1 MSIETEIASLTTAIR
16 NLTDVLLASAAKA
29 LPALTATSAVVP
41 SATVVLPYTEEVQK
55 AAAGVAELFADA
67 KKAGAI
73 PAPAPEPKKAVKK
86 EAAPTELELFQKR
99 LSAHDWTYAMS
110 DDPRVNRAGESAE
123 AALKSEAARG
133 GKEFLAAYE
142 AAHAK
147 AWGQPTSKPAPAAPV
162 APVAAPAPV
171 PEAPTVSEDDLRVQ
185 IVELARPNMGDAAF
199 KAFLGGKLAE
209 LQGAPCSISGTG
221 KLPKID
227 AAHLPTLLAA
237 INKQL
242 GK

>member
-16 NLTDVLLASAAKA
+16 NLTEVLLASAAKS
-29 LPALTATSAVVP
+29 LPASTITFTAPAPTP
-41 SATVVLPYTEEVQK
+41 EPT
-55 AAAGVAELFADA
+55 
-67 KKAGAI
+67 

-86 EAAPTELELFQKR
+86 EAAP
-99 LSAHDWTYAMS
+99 
-110 DDPRVNRAGESAE
+110 
-123 AALKSEAARG
+123 
-133 GKEFLAAYE
+133 
-142 AAHAK
+142 
-147 AWGQPTSKPAPAAPV
+147 
-162 APVAAPAPV
+162 APAPV
-171 PEAPTVSEDDLRVQ
+171 PEPTPAPAPAPTVSEDDLRVQ

-221 KLPKID
+221 RLPKID

-237 INKQL
+237 INKRL

>member
-29 LPALTATSAVVP
+29 LPALTPTVTVAAV
-41 SATVVLPYTEEVQK
+41 STTVSEPVTTEV
-55 AAAGVAELFADA
+55 
-67 KKAGAI
+67 
-73 PAPAPEPKKAVKK
+73 PAPEPKKTVEK
-86 EAAPTELELFQKR
+86 EAAPTVAGLCAELVENLGV
-99 LSAHDWTYAMS
+99 TVI
-110 DDPRVNRAGESAE
+110 PN
-123 AALKSEAARG
+123 
-133 GKEFLAAYE
+133 
-142 AAHAK
+142 
-147 AWGQPTSKPAPAAPV
+147 
-162 APVAAPAPV
+162 PVAAPAPV
-171 PEAPTVSEDDLRVQ
+171 PTISEDDLRVQ

-199 KAFLGGKLAE
+199 KAFLGGKLSE

>member
-16 NLTDVLLASAAKA
+16 NLTEVLLASAAKS
-29 LPALTATSAVVP
+29 LPASTITFTAPAPTP
-41 SATVVLPYTEEVQK
+41 EPT
-55 AAAGVAELFADA
+55 
-67 KKAGAI
+67 

-86 EAAPTELELFQKR
+86 EAAP
-99 LSAHDWTYAMS
+99 
-110 DDPRVNRAGESAE
+110 
-123 AALKSEAARG
+123 
-133 GKEFLAAYE
+133 
-142 AAHAK
+142 
-147 AWGQPTSKPAPAAPV
+147 
-162 APVAAPAPV
+162 APAPV
-171 PEAPTVSEDDLRVQ
+171 PEPTPAPAPAPTVSEDDLRVQ

-221 KLPKID
+221 RLPKID

-237 INKQL
+237 VNKQL

>member
-29 LPALTATSAVVP
+29 LPAPTVTFTAPAPAPVP
-41 SATVVLPYTEEVQK
+41 EPT
-55 AAAGVAELFADA
+55 
-67 KKAGAI
+67 
-73 PAPAPEPKKAVKK
+73 PAPAPEPKKTVKK
-86 EAAPTELELFQKR
+86 EAAPTVAELCAELVEN
-99 LSAHDWTYAMS
+99 LGVTVI
-110 DDPRVNRAGESAE
+110 PNPV
-123 AALKSEAARG
+123 
-133 GKEFLAAYE
+133 
-142 AAHAK
+142 
-147 AWGQPTSKPAPAAPV
+147 AAPT
-162 APVAAPAPV
+162 PEAPAPV
-171 PEAPTVSEDDLRVQ
+171 PTISEDDLRVQ

-209 LQGAPCSISGTG
+209 LQGAPCSVSGTG

>member
-29 LPALTATSAVVP
+29 LPAPIVTFTAPAPAPVP
-41 SATVVLPYTEEVQK
+41 EPT
-55 AAAGVAELFADA
+55 
-67 KKAGAI
+67 

-86 EAAPTELELFQKR
+86 EAAPTVAGLCAELVENLGV
-99 LSAHDWTYAMS
+99 TVI
-110 DDPRVNRAGESAE
+110 PN
-123 AALKSEAARG
+123 
-133 GKEFLAAYE
+133 
-142 AAHAK
+142 
-147 AWGQPTSKPAPAAPV
+147 
-162 APVAAPAPV
+162 PVAAPAPV
-171 PEAPTVSEDDLRVQ
+171 PTVSEDDLRVQ

>member
-16 NLTDVLLASAAKA
+16 NLTEVLLASAAKA
-29 LPALTATSAVVP
+29 LPTPTVTVAAV
-41 SATVVLPYTEEVQK
+41 STTVSEPV
-55 AAAGVAELFADA
+55 AAE
-67 KKAGAI
+67 
-73 PAPAPEPKKAVKK
+73 APAPEPKKTVKK
-86 EAAPTELELFQKR
+86 EATP
-99 LSAHDWTYAMS
+99 
-110 DDPRVNRAGESAE
+110 V
-123 AALKSEAARG
+123 
-133 GKEFLAAYE
+133 
-142 AAHAK
+142 
-147 AWGQPTSKPAPAAPV
+147 PAPEPT
-162 APVAAPAPV
+162 PAP
-171 PEAPTVSEDDLRVQ
+171 APTVSEDDLRVQ

-209 LQGAPCSISGTG
+209 LQGAPCSVSGTG

>member
-16 NLTDVLLASAAKA
+16 NLTDVLLASAAKS
-29 LPALTATSAVVP
+29 LPASTITFTAPAPTP
-41 SATVVLPYTEEVQK
+41 EPT
-55 AAAGVAELFADA
+55 
-67 KKAGAI
+67 
-73 PAPAPEPKKAVKK
+73 PAPAPEPKKAVKN
-86 EAAPTELELFQKR
+86 EAAP
-99 LSAHDWTYAMS
+99 
-110 DDPRVNRAGESAE
+110 
-123 AALKSEAARG
+123 
-133 GKEFLAAYE
+133 
-142 AAHAK
+142 
-147 AWGQPTSKPAPAAPV
+147 
-162 APVAAPAPV
+162 APAPV
-171 PEAPTVSEDDLRVQ
+171 PEPTPAPAPVPTLSEDDLRVQ

-227 AAHLPTLLAA
+227 AKHLPTLLAA

>member
-29 LPALTATSAVVP
+29 LPAPTATFTAP
-41 SATVVLPYTEEVQK
+41 APEPT
-55 AAAGVAELFADA
+55 
-67 KKAGAI
+67 
-73 PAPAPEPKKAVKK
+73 PAPAPEPKKTVKK
-86 EAAPTELELFQKR
+86 EAAPVPTPCTHV
-99 LSAHDWTYAMS
+99 LS
-110 DDPRVNRAGESAE
+110 VV
-123 AALKSEAARG
+123 G
-133 GKEFLAAYE
+133 GVPV
-142 AAHAK
+142 
-147 AWGQPTSKPAPAAPV
+147 GV
-162 APVAAPAPV
+162 APVVDLPSHAALVESVKSLSATTNTPTPAPV
-171 PEAPTVSEDDLRVQ
+171 PAISEDDLRVQ

-227 AAHLPTLLAA
+227 AKHLPTLLAA
-237 INKQL
+237 VNKQL

>member
-16 NLTDVLLASAAKA
+16 NLTDVLLASAAKS
-29 LPALTATSAVVP
+29 LPASTITFTAPAPTP
-41 SATVVLPYTEEVQK
+41 EPT
-55 AAAGVAELFADA
+55 
-67 KKAGAI
+67 
-73 PAPAPEPKKAVKK
+73 PAPAPEPKKAVKN
-86 EAAPTELELFQKR
+86 EAAPVPE
-99 LSAHDWTYAMS
+99 
-110 DDPRVNRAGESAE
+110 P
-123 AALKSEAARG
+123 
-133 GKEFLAAYE
+133 
-142 AAHAK
+142 
-147 AWGQPTSKPAPAAPV
+147 
-162 APVAAPAPV
+162 AAPAPV
-171 PEAPTVSEDDLRVQ
+171 PTLSEDDLRVQ

-221 KLPKID
+221 RLPKID

>member
-29 LPALTATSAVVP
+29 LPALTPTVTVAAV
-41 SATVVLPYTEEVQK
+41 STTVSEPVTTEV
-55 AAAGVAELFADA
+55 
-67 KKAGAI
+67 
-73 PAPAPEPKKAVKK
+73 PAPEPKKAVKK
-86 EAAPTELELFQKR
+86 EAAPV
-99 LSAHDWTYAMS
+99 
-110 DDPRVNRAGESAE
+110 P
-123 AALKSEAARG
+123 
-133 GKEFLAAYE
+133 
-142 AAHAK
+142 
-147 AWGQPTSKPAPAAPV
+147 APV
-162 APVAAPAPV
+162 APVAAPAPAPV
-171 PEAPTVSEDDLRVQ
+171 PTVSEDDLRVQ
-185 IVELARPNMGDAAF
+185 IVYLARPNMGDAAF
-199 KAFLGGKLAE
+199 KVFLGGKLAE

>member
-29 LPALTATSAVVP
+29 LPALTPT
-41 SATVVLPYTEEVQK
+41 ATVTVAAVSTTVSEPVTTEV
-55 AAAGVAELFADA
+55 
-67 KKAGAI
+67 
-73 PAPAPEPKKAVKK
+73 PAPEPKKAVKK

-147 AWGQPTSKPAPAAPV
+147 AWKQPAPAPAP
-162 APVAAPAPV
+162 APTPAAVAAPAPV
-171 PEAPTVSEDDLRVQ
+171 PTISEDDQRVQ
-185 IVELARPNMGDAAF
+185 IVELARPNMADAAF

>member
-29 LPALTATSAVVP
+29 LPAPTVTFTAPAPEPT
-41 SATVVLPYTEEVQK
+41 
-55 AAAGVAELFADA
+55 
-67 KKAGAI
+67 
-73 PAPAPEPKKAVKK
+73 PAPAPEPKKTVKK
-86 EAAPTELELFQKR
+86 EAAPVPTPCTHV
-99 LSAHDWTYAMS
+99 LS
-110 DDPRVNRAGESAE
+110 VV
-123 AALKSEAARG
+123 G
-133 GKEFLAAYE
+133 GVPV
-142 AAHAK
+142 
-147 AWGQPTSKPAPAAPV
+147 GV
-162 APVAAPAPV
+162 APVVDLPSHAALVESVKSLSATTNTPTPAPV
-171 PEAPTVSEDDLRVQ
+171 PTVSEDDLRVQ

-227 AAHLPTLLAA
+227 AKHLPTLLAA

>member
-1 MSIETEIASLTTAIR
+1 MSIETEISSLTTAIR

-29 LPALTATSAVVP
+29 LPAATATFTAPAPAPVP
-41 SATVVLPYTEEVQK
+41 EPA
-55 AAAGVAELFADA
+55 
-67 KKAGAI
+67 
-73 PAPAPEPKKAVKK
+73 PAPAPEPKKTVKK
-86 EAAPTELELFQKR
+86 EAAPAAPTPEL
-99 LSAHDWTYAMS
+99 T
-110 DDPRVNRAGESAE
+110 
-123 AALKSEAARG
+123 
-133 GKEFLAAYE
+133 
-142 AAHAK
+142 
-147 AWGQPTSKPAPAAPV
+147 PAPTPAPEPTPAA
-162 APVAAPAPV
+162 VAAPAPV
-171 PEAPTVSEDDLRVQ
+171 PTVSEDDLRVQ

-199 KAFLGGKLAE
+199 KAFLGGKLSE

>member
-16 NLTDVLLASAAKA
+16 NLTEVLLASAAKA
-29 LPALTATSAVVP
+29 LPALTPTP
-41 SATVVLPYTEEVQK
+41 TATVTVAAVSTTVSEPVTTEV
-55 AAAGVAELFADA
+55 
-67 KKAGAI
+67 
-73 PAPAPEPKKAVKK
+73 PAPEPKKTVKK
-86 EAAPTELELFQKR
+86 EAAP
-99 LSAHDWTYAMS
+99 
-110 DDPRVNRAGESAE
+110 
-123 AALKSEAARG
+123 AA
-133 GKEFLAAYE
+133 
-142 AAHAK
+142 
-147 AWGQPTSKPAPAAPV
+147 PTPEPTPAPVP
-162 APVAAPAPV
+162 APAPV
-171 PEAPTVSEDDLRVQ
+171 PTVSEDDLRVQ

-199 KAFLGGKLAE
+199 KAFLGGKLSE

>member
-16 NLTDVLLASAAKA
+16 NLTDVLLASAAKS
-29 LPALTATSAVVP
+29 LPASTITFTA
-41 SATVVLPYTEEVQK
+41 
-55 AAAGVAELFADA
+55 
-67 KKAGAI
+67 
-73 PAPAPEPKKAVKK
+73 PAPTPEPTPATAPEPKKAVKK
-86 EAAPTELELFQKR
+86 EAAP
-99 LSAHDWTYAMS
+99 
-110 DDPRVNRAGESAE
+110 
-123 AALKSEAARG
+123 
-133 GKEFLAAYE
+133 
-142 AAHAK
+142 
-147 AWGQPTSKPAPAAPV
+147 
-162 APVAAPAPV
+162 APAPV
-171 PEAPTVSEDDLRVQ
+171 PEPTPAPAPAPTVSEDDLRVQ

-237 INKQL
+237 VNKQL

>member
-29 LPALTATSAVVP
+29 LPALTPTP
-41 SATVVLPYTEEVQK
+41 TATVTV
-55 AAAGVAELFADA
+55 AAASTTVSE
-67 KKAGAI
+67 
-73 PAPAPEPKKAVKK
+73 PVTTEVSAPEPKKAVKK
-86 EAAPTELELFQKR
+86 EAAP
-99 LSAHDWTYAMS
+99 A
-110 DDPRVNRAGESAE
+110 
-123 AALKSEAARG
+123 
-133 GKEFLAAYE
+133 
-142 AAHAK
+142 
-147 AWGQPTSKPAPAAPV
+147 PAPAPAP
-162 APVAAPAPV
+162 AQAPAP
-171 PEAPTVSEDDLRVQ
+171 APAVSEEDLRVQ

>member
-1 MSIETEIASLTTAIR
+1 MSIETEISSLTTAIR

-29 LPALTATSAVVP
+29 LPALTPTP
-41 SATVVLPYTEEVQK
+41 TATVTVAAVSTTVSEPVAIEV
-55 AAAGVAELFADA
+55 
-67 KKAGAI
+67 
-73 PAPAPEPKKAVKK
+73 PAPAPEPKKTVEK
-86 EAAPTELELFQKR
+86 
-99 LSAHDWTYAMS
+99 
-110 DDPRVNRAGESAE
+110 ESAPV
-123 AALKSEAARG
+123 
-133 GKEFLAAYE
+133 
-142 AAHAK
+142 
-147 AWGQPTSKPAPAAPV
+147 QAPAAPV
-162 APVAAPAPV
+162 APAPAPAPV
-171 PEAPTVSEDDLRVQ
+171 PTVSEDDLRVR

-199 KAFLGGKLAE
+199 KAFLGGKLSE

>member
-29 LPALTATSAVVP
+29 LPAATATFTAP
-41 SATVVLPYTEEVQK
+41 APEPT
-55 AAAGVAELFADA
+55 
-67 KKAGAI
+67 
-73 PAPAPEPKKAVKK
+73 PAPAPEPKKTVKK
-86 EAAPTELELFQKR
+86 EAAPVPTPCTHV
-99 LSAHDWTYAMS
+99 LS
-110 DDPRVNRAGESAE
+110 VV
-123 AALKSEAARG
+123 G
-133 GKEFLAAYE
+133 GVPV
-142 AAHAK
+142 
-147 AWGQPTSKPAPAAPV
+147 GV
-162 APVAAPAPV
+162 APVVDLPSHAALVESVKSLSATTNTPTPAPV
-171 PEAPTVSEDDLRVQ
+171 PTVSEDDLRVQ

-221 KLPKID
+221 RLPKID
-227 AAHLPTLLAA
+227 AKHLPTLLAA

>member
-1 MSIETEIASLTTAIR
+1 MSIETEISSLTTAIR

-29 LPALTATSAVVP
+29 LPAATATFTA
-41 SATVVLPYTEEVQK
+41 
-55 AAAGVAELFADA
+55 
-67 KKAGAI
+67 
-73 PAPAPEPKKAVKK
+73 PAPAPVTVEVPATAPEPKKAVKK
-86 EAAPTELELFQKR
+86 EPAPVPAPE
-99 LSAHDWTYAMS
+99 
-110 DDPRVNRAGESAE
+110 
-123 AALKSEAARG
+123 
-133 GKEFLAAYE
+133 
-142 AAHAK
+142 
-147 AWGQPTSKPAPAAPV
+147 PTPAPAPAP
-162 APVAAPAPV
+162 APAPV
-171 PEAPTVSEDDLRVQ
+171 PTISEDDLRVQ

-199 KAFLGGKLAE
+199 KAFLGGKLSE

>member
-29 LPALTATSAVVP
+29 LPTPTVTEFPSSMSEFANTLAPHVASVAT
-41 SATVVLPYTEEVQK
+41 TVS
-55 AAAGVAELFADA
+55 
-67 KKAGAI
+67 
-73 PAPAPEPKKAVKK
+73 EPKKAVKK
-86 EAAPTELELFQKR
+86 ESTPCTHVLSVVGGVPVGVVPVVDLPSHAALVEGVKSLSATTNTPAPT
-99 LSAHDWTYAMS
+99 
-110 DDPRVNRAGESAE
+110 P
-123 AALKSEAARG
+123 
-133 GKEFLAAYE
+133 
-142 AAHAK
+142 
-147 AWGQPTSKPAPAAPV
+147 
-162 APVAAPAPV
+162 
-171 PEAPTVSEDDLRVQ
+171 APTVSEDDLRVQ

>member
-29 LPALTATSAVVP
+29 LPAPTATFTAPAPAPV
-41 SATVVLPYTEEVQK
+41 TVEV
-55 AAAGVAELFADA
+55 
-67 KKAGAI
+67 
-73 PAPAPEPKKAVKK
+73 PAPAPEPKKTVKK
-86 EAAPTELELFQKR
+86 EAAP
-99 LSAHDWTYAMS
+99 
-110 DDPRVNRAGESAE
+110 
-123 AALKSEAARG
+123 
-133 GKEFLAAYE
+133 
-142 AAHAK
+142 
-147 AWGQPTSKPAPAAPV
+147 AAPTPEPTP
-162 APVAAPAPV
+162 APVAAPIPAPAPV
-171 PEAPTVSEDDLRVQ
+171 PTVSEDGLRVQ